1 MSSVDRND
9 PGMLELNMSDIER
22 SLRELSL
29 APVSA
34 ELDARVLGAIRASSG
49 CDYHQVNGSAVV
61 PSACG
66 NSDSAASDSKANES
80 IRSSRNSG
88 VVSIGWLACA
98 VSLIIGAI
106 AGRLFLPT
114 TLRSPALEIDAA
126 NVFTTEF
133 PGESDLRTNSSGSE
147 VSAWTLESALK
158 MGSKIVESS
167 RFSPSVGAVAWE
179 QQTGEIF
186 RVGTHQADRRFAM
199 CRECHRV
206 GG

>member
-1 MSSVDRND
+1 MNSLDNND

-34 ELDARVLGAIRASSG
+34 ELDARVLGAIRAPSG
-49 CDYHQVNGSAVV
+49 YGCHQANEPAVA
-61 PSACG
+61 PTACG
-66 NSDSAASDSKANES
+66 IGNAAASSAKS
-80 IRSSRNSG
+80 SSPVGPSRNSG

-106 AGRLFLPT
+106 AGRMFLPT
-114 TLRSPALEIDAA
+114 TLRSPSSEFGVSNTLA
-126 NVFTTEF
+126 TEF
-133 PGESDLRTNSSGSE
+133 PGESDLRTSSSGSE
-147 VSAWTLESALK
+147 SLPWTLESALK

-186 RVGTHQADRRFAM
+186 RVGTHQEDRRFAM